1 MKLWLPGLALFAV
14 CFGAQAENYRIV
26 QSPTQKLDIWIDDIA
41 DNSPKSWCARELPL
55 RIVANGDKKVTVLDS
70 FMPRLGALLE
80 NQCGTLAL
88 VRWKLTDAQNNTL
101 AQGTA
106 SKAKDWAPV
115 VTPAAAAT
123 STPPATNTASGLQ
136 LP

>member
-1 MKLWLPGLALFAV
+1 V
-14 CFGAQAENYRIV
+14 CA
-26 QSPTQKLDIWIDDIA
+26 
-41 DNSPKSWCARELPL
+41 ELPL

-115 VTPAAAAT
+115 DTGGCGDQYAACDQYRQWLTTAGRTP
-123 STPPATNTASGLQ
+123 GR
-136 LP
+136 

>member
-1 MKLWLPGLALFAV
+1 V
-14 CFGAQAENYRIV
+14 CA
-26 QSPTQKLDIWIDDIA
+26 
-41 DNSPKSWCARELPL
+41 ELPL

-123 STPPATNTASGLQ
+123 STPPANTASGLQ
-136 LP
+136 LPEGRRKITPGGEPHAVAGVYSPGWLSSAYLLAGRQQQPGAVYPG